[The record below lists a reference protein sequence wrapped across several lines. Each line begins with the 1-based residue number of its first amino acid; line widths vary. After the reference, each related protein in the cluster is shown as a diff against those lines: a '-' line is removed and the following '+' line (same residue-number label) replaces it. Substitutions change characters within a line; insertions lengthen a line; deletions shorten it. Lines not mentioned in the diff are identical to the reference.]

1 MSARV
6 SGPPDLVEGA
16 DASRPLFSSEATTEY
31 FAGAP
36 AREVEACAGM
46 QIKRRVRTIRNTRLI
61 LVLAAF
67 AFFACIAPLCARLY
81 VTADTWQR
89 RYVVIA
95 TVPARHVA
103 LVFGAGLLPD
113 GSPSPMLAD
122 RVDAALDLYRTGK
135 VVELLFS
142 GDNSRPEYNEVGAMF
157 KYAVDHGVPR
167 SAITLDYAGFDTYD
181 SCYRAHAIFGVTSAI
196 LVTQRYHLPRAVYDC
211 SSLGID
217 AVGVGTP
224 DWGAYDDG
232 LMASYELR
240 ETIADVKSLWDV
252 NVSHRPATLTGA
264 YLGMH

>member
-1 MSARV
+1 MRI
-6 SGPPDLVEGA
+6 
-16 DASRPLFSSEATTEY
+16 T
-31 FAGAP
+31 
-36 AREVEACAGM
+36 
-46 QIKRRVRTIRNTRLI
+46 RRVRTVRNIRLVW
-61 LVLAAF
+61 VLAAF
-67 AFFACIAPLCARLY
+67 VSLACIAPLCARLY
-81 VTADTWQR
+81 ISAVTSQR

-113 GSPSPMLAD
+113 GSPTPMLAD
-122 RVDAALDLYRTGK
+122 RVDAAVELYRAGK
-135 VVELLFS
+135 VMELLFS

-157 KYAVDHGVPR
+157 KYAVERGVPG

-211 SSLGID
+211 TMLGID

-224 DWGAYDDG
+224 DWGAYGDSM
-232 LMASYELR
+232 MAGYEVR
-240 ETIADVKSLWDV
+240 ETVADVKSLWDI